1 MLTDI
6 RFPYRKTML
15 QSFKKPQSR
24 KKINIAIATKPLH
37 KKKWVSWG
45 DLDMPSTL
53 LDYQGNIAIY
63 SANKN
68 IGFKGALKSLS

>member
-1 MLTDI
+1 
-6 RFPYRKTML
+6 ML

-63 SANKN
+63 VQ
-68 IGFKGALKSLS
+68 IRI